1 MIISG
6 ILEGIQEETDVA
18 MAPTV
23 SFVCILSATG
33 KDWSLISGVTVPNAS
48 KAQQQPCI
56 SK

>member
-33 KDWSLISGVTVPNAS
+33 KDWSLIEA
-48 KAQQQPCI
+48 
-56 SK
+56 